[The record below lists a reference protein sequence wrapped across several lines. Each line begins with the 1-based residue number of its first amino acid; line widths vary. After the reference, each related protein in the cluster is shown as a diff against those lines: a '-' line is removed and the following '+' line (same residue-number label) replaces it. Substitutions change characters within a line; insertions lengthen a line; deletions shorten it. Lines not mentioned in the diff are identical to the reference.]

1 MPENRGSGQVQE
13 GSAAVAQG
21 DQGIQ
26 SSQIA
31 NGLAEDSK
39 AIRDDVVGLVN
50 QELGSVPPVTVPV
63 EDDNSVSGDNG
74 KVTEDSGKEEFV
86 DCSDDYAMDEVERL
100 RALLESTVD
109 EKESFARQF
118 EEERE
123 AFAREV
129 ATLRLQLKALTDQ
142 QASLGESGN
151 FIHEAESVENYNG
164 TGTRWSEL
172 MNECSGLVK
181 TALEK
186 QLQTEAAVRELD
198 GFVFKKDQE
207 IEELNAKVNEFSVL
221 NDVVAVFL
229 NSAQRSAE
237 VSSEAQIEKDAHFEV
252 VTNRMLASLRGVID
266 QQEMVNGSIGG
277 KLVHVEEGTSML
289 IEKFTQML
297 SEIEQLR
304 QCLPE
309 AREDLSS
316 QELGG
321 IFATVRNELL
331 VLKRKEAEFVER
343 LSHLEDENRKL
354 IEELDNQKG
363 IVETVSADLGKT
375 KMELEQENNRCANT
389 REKLTMAVTKGK
401 ALVQQRD
408 SLKQSLAEKMSE
420 LEKCFIELQE
430 KSSALEAAELSK
442 EELLRSENSVASL
455 QEILSQ
461 KNIILE
467 NFEEILSHSGVPEEL
482 QSMGVLERLRWL
494 MDENGKLKAISL
506 EFQSL
511 KAAMYAIDLPE
522 VISSSNLE
530 SQVHWLR
537 ESFSQAK
544 DEVIML
550 RDEITATKEVARKN
564 IDQLT
569 DSLSAELQAKEYLQA
584 ELDTL
589 TSEYQDIVKK
599 EQLVSL
605 EKAEMIRMLLDASG
619 VVVDNEE
626 VYQPSLDNAL
636 LIDRCI
642 GKIKKQSSALL
653 DSPKVD
659 AELFETI
666 QSHLYV
672 RDQKLMLYENMLE
685 EEMLVR
691 SEVNNLSNEFQAVSQ
706 KLVALEEEK
715 GSLQKDVE
723 RSEEKNT
730 VLREKLSMA
739 VKKGKGL
746 VQDRENLKHL
756 LDEKNSEIEKLRL
769 ELQQQQSALAE
780 CRDKISSLST
790 DVDRITKLD
799 ADLVS
804 MKEQRDQLE
813 QFLMESNNMLQRLI
827 ESIDA
832 IILPIESVFE
842 EPVGKVN
849 WLAGYMNECQDAK
862 ANAQRE
868 LGIVKEEASNLAAKL
883 AEAHSTVKSREDEL
897 SVAKN
902 DISQL
907 AEEKREIEVDKTNVE
922 KELEKAIEEVMAQ
935 ASKFGE
941 VCASKKSLEEALSL
955 AENNVSVLVSEK
967 EGALVSRATAET
979 ELEKVKEEVD
989 IQTSKLT
996 EAYKTIKLLEDSL
1009 LQAQANVSLL
1019 TEQNNDF
1026 QIGRT
1031 DLEVELKKLQEEAR
1045 FHDNKLAD
1053 AHATIKSLEDALL
1066 KAGNDITVLEGGKK
1080 NAEEEILTLNSKLN
1094 ACMEEL
1100 SGTEGSIESR
1110 SKEFSGDF
1118 HKLQLLMKDET
1129 LLSTMKR
1136 CFGKKFKSLKDMDL
1150 ILKNISNH
1158 CVSLGLEDLQRHQ
1171 VLEED
1176 SYVAKSFSEGLN
1188 SISSVEK
1195 DNGEDNVTD
1204 VEDVSSC
1211 LKKTVERF
1219 QLRNNILAENFE
1231 RFSLST
1237 DEFIATLLR
1246 KLKAIRDEVVTVV
1259 EHTESFKRKA
1269 NNLEIYEQELENT
1282 IAILEN
1288 DLKSLLSACT
1298 DATRELQ
1305 FEVKNNLLELSS
1317 VPELEDL
1324 RHYLSPERGVVA
1336 EEATET
1342 HEQALDGSKYGK
1354 TAEMLSVSIRKVKA
1368 LIKQFESTSEV
1379 AASTIENLQN
1389 KLTEART
1396 TSEKAMEE
1404 RDLGQNRISKLD
1416 ADIEALQHS
1425 CSKLTL
1431 RLEDYQAKEDKFKE
1445 KEAEAQILY
1454 NTLLMK
1460 EQEAE
1465 DSLLSASEV
1474 KTLFDKIRG
1483 IEIPMPESEVGNLEL
1498 HDSAHV
1504 KKLFYVIDNIINLQ
1518 NQINLLSHEKEELQ
1532 STLGTRML
1540 EIGQLKEEVEH
1551 YDRDRKDTEK
1561 MKSELSVLI
1570 YSLEKI
1576 IDISGGNDLV
1586 GDQKSSG
1593 VMGLLSVLEKQVM
1606 ALQMES
1612 ENSKSKAQEL
1622 GTKLVESQKFVE
1634 ELSTK
1639 VNVLQ
1644 DSHQGRPAQQEIVQE
1659 RSIFEAPSLPT
1670 GSEISEIEDVGPVGK
1685 NTISPVPFAAH
1696 ARTMRKGSTDHLTI
1710 DIGSESTRLINS
1722 AETDEDKGHVFTSLN
1737 ASGLIPR
1744 QGKSIADRIDGI
1756 WKLVLT
1762 GLCPCLLLSN
1772 GFARCEHLAVYS
1784 GNLIGLYDAQKVLP
1798 AKLCSGV
1805 SISPRAFAS
1814 RNSVKK
1820 LRRDGE
1826 ARKRVADKS
1835 TASEDDYVQIDKK
1848 VDPSDNLTAEELV
1861 VFPPRGAVLQACT
1874 VTSGLIAAL
1883 GIIIRQASHVASIE
1897 GLPVFDCSLDI
1908 SFDFEV
1914 WYLELIT
1921 GLVIVISL
1929 CRYLLLK
1936 TWPDFAESSKAANQ
1950 QVLSSLQ
1957 PLDYIIVAF
1966 LPGISEELLFRGA
1979 LLPLFGSNWRSAL
1992 AVAIIFGVLHLGSGR
2007 KYSFAVW
2014 ATFVGLVYGYAT
2026 IVSSS
2031 LIVPMA
2037 AHAVNNLVGG
2047 ILWRYRSDSPRRI

>member
-1 MPENRGSGQVQE
+1 MKHVPARSDTPPDRKWFVFFKSNTIRFVQE

-39 AIRDDVVGLVN
+39 AIRDDVVGPVN
-50 QELGSVPPVTVPV
+50 QELGPVPPVTVPV

-151 FIHEAESVENYNG
+151 FIHEAESGENYDG
-164 TGTRWSEL
+164 TGSRWSEL
-172 MNECSGLVK
+172 MNECFGLVK

-186 QLQTEAAVRELD
+186 QLQTEATVRELD

-221 NDVVAVFL
+221 NDVVAIFL
-229 NSAQRSAE
+229 NSAQRSVE

-252 VTNRMLASLRGVID
+252 VTNRMLASLRG
-266 QQEMVNGSIGG
+266 
-277 KLVHVEEGTSML
+277 
-289 IEKFTQML
+289 
-297 SEIEQLR
+297 
-304 QCLPE
+304 
-309 AREDLSS
+309 
-316 QELGG
+316 
-321 IFATVRNELL
+321 
-331 VLKRKEAEFVER
+331 EAEFVER

-375 KMELEQENNRCANT
+375 TMELEQEKNRCANT

-420 LEKCFIELQE
+420 LDKCFIELQE

-442 EELLRSENSVASL
+442 EELLRNENLVASL

-461 KNIILE
+461 KNVILE
-467 NFEEILSHSGVPEEL
+467 NFEEILSQTGVPEEL
-482 QSMGVLERLRWL
+482 QSTDVLERLRWL

-522 VISSSNLE
+522 VISFSNLE

-550 RDEITATKEVARKN
+550 RNEITATKEVARKN
-564 IDQLT
+564 IDHLT
-569 DSLSAELQAKEYLQA
+569 DSLSAELQTKEYLQA

-642 GKIKKQSSALL
+642 GKIKEQSSALL

-769 ELQQQQSALAE
+769 ELQHKQSALAE
-780 CRDKISSLST
+780 SRDKISSLST

-813 QFLMESNNMLQRLI
+813 QFLLESNNI
-827 ESIDA
+827 A
-832 IILPIESVFE
+832 C
-842 EPVGKVN
+842 GKVN

-862 ANAQRE
+862 ANAQGE

-883 AEAHSTVKSREDEL
+883 AEAHSTIKSLEDEL

-902 DISQL
+902 DVSQL
-907 AEEKREIEVDKTNVE
+907 AEEKWEMEVDKTNVE
-922 KELEKAIEEVMAQ
+922 KELEKAIEEAMAQ

-1009 LQAQANVSLL
+1009 SQAQANVSLL

-1031 DLEVELKKLQEEAR
+1031 DLEVELKKLQEEAG
-1045 FHDNKLAD
+1045 FHENKLAD
-1053 AHATIKSLEDALL
+1053 ARATIKSLEDALL

-1100 SGTEGSIESR
+1100 SGTNGSIESR
-1110 SKEFSGDF
+1110 SIEFSGDL

-1136 CFGKKFKSLKDMDL
+1136 CFGKKFESLKDMDL
-1150 ILKNISNH
+1150 ILKNISDH
-1158 CVSLGLEDLQRHQ
+1158 CVSMGLEELQRHQ

-1176 SYVAKSFSEGLN
+1176 SYVTKSFSEGLD

-1231 RFSLST
+1231 RFSFST

-1246 KLKAIRDEVVTVV
+1246 KLKAIRDEIVTVV
-1259 EHTESFKRKA
+1259 EHTESFKQKA
-1269 NNLEIYEQELENT
+1269 NNLEIYKQEQENT

-1317 VPELEDL
+1317 VPELEDI
-1324 RHYLSPERGVVA
+1324 RHYLSPERGVIA
-1336 EEATET
+1336 GEGTEI

-1368 LIKQFESTSEV
+1368 LIKQFERTSEV
-1379 AASTIENLQN
+1379 AASTIEDLQN
-1389 KLTEART
+1389 KLTEARSSSEKAMEERDLGKNRISKLDADIEALQNKLAKART

-1404 RDLGQNRISKLD
+1404 RELGQNRISKLD
-1416 ADIEALQHS
+1416 ADIEALQNS

-1504 KKLFYVIDNIINLQ
+1504 KKLFYVLDNIINLQ
-1518 NQINLLSHEKEELQ
+1518 NQINFLAHEKEELQ

-1576 IDISGGNDLV
+1576 IDMSGGNDLV

-1606 ALQMES
+1606 ALQLES

-1659 RSIFEAPSLPT
+1659 RGIFEAPSLPT

-1685 NTISPVPFAAH
+1685 NTISPVPSAAH
-1696 ARTMRKGSTDHLTI
+1696 ARTMRKGSTDHLSI

-1756 WKLVLT
+1756 WVSGGRVLM
-1762 GLCPCLLLSN
+1762 S
-1772 GFARCEHLAVYS
+1772 R
-1784 GNLIGLYDAQKVLP
+1784 
-1798 AKLCSGV
+1798 
-1805 SISPRAFAS
+1805 PRA
-1814 RNSVKK
+1814 R
-1820 LRRDGE
+1820 L
-1826 ARKRVADKS
+1826 
-1835 TASEDDYVQIDKK
+1835 
-1848 VDPSDNLTAEELV
+1848 
-1861 VFPPRGAVLQACT
+1861 
-1874 VTSGLIAAL
+1874 GLIAY
-1883 GIIIRQASHVASIE
+1883 
-1897 GLPVFDCSLDI
+1897 
-1908 SFDFEV
+1908 
-1914 WYLELIT
+1914 W
-1921 GLVIVISL
+1921 
-1929 CRYLLLK
+1929 
-1936 TWPDFAESSKAANQ
+1936 
-1950 QVLSSLQ
+1950 
-1957 PLDYIIVAF
+1957 
-1966 LPGISEELLFRGA
+1966 LF
-1979 LLPLFGSNWRSAL
+1979 
-1992 AVAIIFGVLHLGSGR
+1992 LHLWLLG
-2007 KYSFAVW
+2007 
-2014 ATFVGLVYGYAT
+2014 T
-2026 IVSSS
+2026 I
-2031 LIVPMA
+2031 L
-2037 AHAVNNLVGG
+2037 
-2047 ILWRYRSDSPRRI
+2047 

>member
-39 AIRDDVVGLVN
+39 AIRDDVVGPVN
-50 QELGSVPPVTVPV
+50 QELGPVPPVTVPV

-151 FIHEAESVENYNG
+151 FIHEAESGENYNG
-164 TGTRWSEL
+164 TGSRWSEL
-172 MNECSGLVK
+172 MNECFGLVK

-186 QLQTEAAVRELD
+186 QLQTEATVRELD

-221 NDVVAVFL
+221 NDVVAIFL
-229 NSAQRSAE
+229 NSAQRSVE

-252 VTNRMLASLRGVID
+252 VTNRMLASLRGVIN
-266 QQEMVNGSIGG
+266 QQEMVDGSFGG
-277 KLVHVEEGTSML
+277 KLIHVEEGTSML

-375 KMELEQENNRCANT
+375 TMELEQEKNRCANT

-420 LEKCFIELQE
+420 LDKCFIELQE

-442 EELLRSENSVASL
+442 EELLRNESLVASL

-461 KNIILE
+461 KNVILE
-467 NFEEILSHSGVPEEL
+467 NFEEILSQTGVPEEL
-482 QSMGVLERLRWL
+482 QSTDVLERLRWL

-550 RDEITATKEVARKN
+550 RNEITATKEVARKN
-564 IDQLT
+564 IDHLT

-642 GKIKKQSSALL
+642 GKIKEQSSALL

-666 QSHLYV
+666 QRHLYV

-769 ELQQQQSALAE
+769 ELQHKQSALAE
-780 CRDKISSLST
+780 SRDKISSLST

-813 QFLMESNNMLQRLI
+813 QFLLESNNMLQRLI

-862 ANAQRE
+862 ANAQGE

-883 AEAHSTVKSREDEL
+883 AEAHSTIKSLEDEL

-902 DISQL
+902 DVSQL
-907 AEEKREIEVDKTNVE
+907 AEEKWEMEVDKTNVE
-922 KELEKAIEEVMAQ
+922 KELEKAIEEAMAQ

-1009 LQAQANVSLL
+1009 SQAQANVSLL

-1031 DLEVELKKLQEEAR
+1031 DLEVELKKLQEEAG
-1045 FHDNKLAD
+1045 FHENKLAD
-1053 AHATIKSLEDALL
+1053 ARATIKSLEDALL

-1100 SGTEGSIESR
+1100 SGTNGSIESR
-1110 SKEFSGDF
+1110 SIEFSGDL

-1136 CFGKKFKSLKDMDL
+1136 CFGKKFESLKDMDL
-1150 ILKNISNH
+1150 ILKNISDH
-1158 CVSLGLEDLQRHQ
+1158 CVSMGLEELQRHQ

-1176 SYVAKSFSEGLN
+1176 SYVTKSFSEGLD

-1231 RFSLST
+1231 RFSFST

-1246 KLKAIRDEVVTVV
+1246 KLKAIRDEIVTVV
-1259 EHTESFKRKA
+1259 EHTESFKQKA
-1269 NNLEIYEQELENT
+1269 NNLEIYKQEQENT

-1317 VPELEDL
+1317 VPELEDI
-1324 RHYLSPERGVVA
+1324 RHYLSPERGVIA
-1336 EEATET
+1336 GEGTEI

-1379 AASTIENLQN
+1379 AASTIEDLQN
-1389 KLTEART
+1389 KLTEARSSSEKAMEERDLGKNRISKLDADIEALQNKLAKATT

-1404 RDLGQNRISKLD
+1404 RELGQNRISKLD
-1416 ADIEALQHS
+1416 ADIEALQNS

-1465 DSLLSASEV
+1465 DSLLSASEI

-1504 KKLFYVIDNIINLQ
+1504 KKLFYVLDNIINLQ
-1518 NQINLLSHEKEELQ
+1518 NQINFLAHEKEELQ

-1561 MKSELSVLI
+1561 MKSELSVVI

-1576 IDISGGNDLV
+1576 IDMSGGNDLV

-1606 ALQMES
+1606 ALQLES

-1659 RSIFEAPSLPT
+1659 RGIFEAPSLPT

-1685 NTISPVPFAAH
+1685 NTISPVPSAAH
-1696 ARTMRKGSTDHLTI
+1696 VRTMRKGSTDHLSI

-1756 WKLVLT
+1756 WVSGGRVLM
-1762 GLCPCLLLSN
+1762 S
-1772 GFARCEHLAVYS
+1772 R
-1784 GNLIGLYDAQKVLP
+1784 
-1798 AKLCSGV
+1798 
-1805 SISPRAFAS
+1805 PRA
-1814 RNSVKK
+1814 R
-1820 LRRDGE
+1820 L
-1826 ARKRVADKS
+1826 
-1835 TASEDDYVQIDKK
+1835 
-1848 VDPSDNLTAEELV
+1848 
-1861 VFPPRGAVLQACT
+1861 
-1874 VTSGLIAAL
+1874 GLIAY
-1883 GIIIRQASHVASIE
+1883 
-1897 GLPVFDCSLDI
+1897 
-1908 SFDFEV
+1908 
-1914 WYLELIT
+1914 W
-1921 GLVIVISL
+1921 
-1929 CRYLLLK
+1929 
-1936 TWPDFAESSKAANQ
+1936 
-1950 QVLSSLQ
+1950 
-1957 PLDYIIVAF
+1957 
-1966 LPGISEELLFRGA
+1966 LF
-1979 LLPLFGSNWRSAL
+1979 
-1992 AVAIIFGVLHLGSGR
+1992 LHLWLLG
-2007 KYSFAVW
+2007 
-2014 ATFVGLVYGYAT
+2014 T
-2026 IVSSS
+2026 I
-2031 LIVPMA
+2031 L
-2037 AHAVNNLVGG
+2037 
-2047 ILWRYRSDSPRRI
+2047 